1 MKKTVILILA
11 VLPIVLLIT
20 IAFAGRILS
29 YYSHIP
35 VEKVQFVDASGK
47 AYESN
52 AIFEI
57 NVGEEKSTAILI
69 YPELASDKLVS
80 YQSLDEEICQI
91 DQNGIIKGVA
101 LGTTSVVVTTHD
113 QNKQAI
119 LTVKVKEDNVT
130 GVRLSHS
137 ELEMKV
143 GESFTITATVEGP
156 AAINR
161 NVKYSTDDSTVLK
174 VDLNG
179 NITALSA
186 GVANVIVTT
195 QEGGYT
201 AKCTVTVILGLPPI
215 SFDFTGAQGITPSGA
230 GYLSSATEINIKQ
243 YLKVDESLIDPSQ
256 VVIEIKAGA
265 TRATY
270 NAETGVLTFTKE
282 GVVTVW
288 AYVGSKD
295 APTYSTE
302 FKIMFSL

>member
-35 VEKVQFVDASGK
+35 VEKVQFVNEKGEEYASN
-47 AYESN
+47 YV
-52 AIFEI
+52 FEI
-57 NVGEEKSTAILI
+57 NVGEEKATSII
-69 YPELASDKLVS
+69 IFPELASDKAVS
-80 YQSLDEEICQI
+80 YESLDAEICEI
-91 DQNGIIKGVA
+91 DENGSIKGIA
-101 LGTTSVVVTTHD
+101 LGTTTVIVKTHD
-113 QNKQAI
+113 QNKQAQ
-119 LTVKVKEDNVT
+119 LSVKVKEDNVT
-130 GVRLSHS
+130 GVRLSDT

-143 GESFTITATVEGP
+143 GERATITATVEGP

-161 NVKYSTDDSTVLK
+161 NVKYSTDNTSVVK
-174 VDLNG
+174 VDANG
-179 NITALSA
+179 NITALA
-186 GVANVIVTT
+186 QGTANVIVTT
-195 QEGGYT
+195 VEGGYT
-201 AKCTVTVILGLPPI
+201 AKCTVTVVLGLPPL
-215 SFDFTGAQGITPSGA
+215 SFDFTNSDSITPSGS
-230 GYLSSATEINIKQ
+230 GYLASAVEVNVKQ
-243 YLKVDESLIDPSQ
+243 YLVVDDSLIDLSQ

-302 FKIMFSL
+302 FKIMFNL